1 MSDRILIIKGDEFTA
16 PTALSG
22 ANSANQATLVKVHT
36 TAVATITLVDSANT
50 AIGNTTVSAG
60 DHYVAKSHSDKIYL
74 GAGAGKFTPVG
85 FGD

>member
-1 MSDRILIIKGDEFTA
+1 MSRILIIKGDEFTA

-22 ANSANQATLVKVHT
+22 ANSVNQATLVKLHT
-36 TAVATITLVDSANT
+36 TSATVVTLVDSANT

-60 DHYVAKSHSDKIYL
+60 DHFFSKAHSDKIYAS
-74 GAGAGKFTPVG
+74 AGSFTPVG

>member
-1 MSDRILIIKGDEFTA
+1 MSRIVIIKGDEFAA

-22 ANSANQATLVKVHT
+22 ANSVFQATLVKVHC
-36 TAVATITLVDSANT
+36 TAAATITLVDSANT

-60 DHYVAKSHSDKIYL
+60 DHYIAKAHSDKIYL
-74 GAGAGKFTPVG
+74 GAGSGKFSPVG